1 MAIICTKYLDGTNY
15 CSKHYKEIIM
25 KNFEPKKG
33 SSPSTEKKHAPS
45 KGHHLSNE
53 DRKKGGSH
61 LKGGRK

>member
-1 MAIICTKYLDGTNY
+1 
-15 CSKHYKEIIM
+15 M